1 VVFVTPSTG
10 TERNVIVKRTY
21 ARNVFAPL
29 VALAVASAIGLAGCS
44 VTNPVPASSESATTE
59 RDASIDGSRLCFVKK
74 GNGTITV
81 NPSPNVVSD
90 PEMLSGEGGPI
101 STQERCFTGYNAYN
115 DVVSSSDDSSTEE
128 DVVVD
133 VTSPSGAIRM
143 LANNP
148 YISAPQFGFDTDFR
162 RKEKFRDGK
171 IFGLSEGDKSTYTY
185 KGFKFTV
192 ERRGDSSDFKEILVT
207 FITPAN

>member
-1 VVFVTPSTG
+1 MPVMRFLFPAVISSALVLSGCAAGG
-10 TERNVIVKRTY
+10 TT
-21 ARNVFAPL
+21 
-29 VALAVASAIGLAGCS
+29 
-44 VTNPVPASSESATTE
+44 ASSESSTTTE
-59 RDASIDGSRLCFVKK
+59 SNTDAPREASLDGSRLCFVKK

-81 NPSPNVVSD
+81 NPSPNVVSN
-90 PEMLSGEGGPI
+90 PEMLSGEGGEI

-148 YISAPQFGFDTDFR
+148 YISAPQFGFDTDFA

-207 FITPAN
+207 FITPAT

>member
-1 VVFVTPSTG
+1 MMSLRVRLGIAVTGIT
-10 TERNVIVKRTY
+10 V
-21 ARNVFAPL
+21 
-29 VALAVASAIGLAGCS
+29 VALALTGC
-44 VTNPVPASSESATTE
+44 TLPDSSPKE
-59 RDASIDGSRLCFVKK
+59 ASIDGSRLCFVKK
-74 GNGTITV
+74 GNGTVSV
-81 NPSPNVVSD
+81 NPSPNVVSN
-90 PEMLSGEGGPI
+90 PEMLSGEGGEI

-143 LANNP
+143 MANNP
-148 YISAPQFGFDTDFR
+148 YISAPQFGFDTDFA

-171 IFGLSEGDKSTYTY
+171 IFGLSQGDKNSFTY

-192 ERRGDSSDFKEILVT
+192 ERRVDSSDFKEILVT